1 MPGTDETPATPAS
14 SLARPAGGRFGIVPA
29 LACSLALIVV
39 NDKVSDIGYLRSE
52 ELRHVQPFEYPALAR
67 PLYLLE
73 RAVSGS
79 ILGISLVNVA
89 VCTIGALLMVGVLRD
104 MDADAGLW
112 IGAPLL
118 VLTGQNWDVLT
129 ALTIALTLRA
139 WQRGEDLQSGIWL
152 GLGTAFKLV
161 PAVLLVPLLA
171 TKQYRR
177 VASVAGV
184 AAAVFAVSNLPLFL
198 RNRSAWWYPYKFA
211 QQRTDIRGAVWSGL
225 PVRGEALN
233 IASGLAL
240 IACLVVIYVVAVR
253 GWIDF
258 RTACVLSILAF
269 IVTNKVW
276 QPHYVLWVLPVLAI
290 AEIPHRPVRAL
301 EWTSLLFFAALW
313 RKHPAV
319 HNAAFMWTTGGLR
332 LVAVGILIVVVV
344 RVVRS
349 REALN
354 TSAR

>member
-1 MPGTDETPATPAS
+1 MAGTDDTPAS
-14 SLARPAGGRFGIVPA
+14 RDTGQAREAGGRFGIFPA

-39 NDKVSDIGYLRSE
+39 NDKVSDIGYVRSE

-79 ILGISLVNVA
+79 ILGISLVNV
-89 VCTIGALLMVGVLRD
+89 VICTVGALLMVIVLKD
-104 MDADAGLW
+104 MGADASLW
-112 IGAPLL
+112 IGAPML

-139 WQRGEDLQSGIWL
+139 WQRGDDIQSGLWL
-152 GLGTAFKLV
+152 GIGTAFKLV
-161 PAVLLVPLLA
+161 PGVLLVPLLA
-171 TKQYRR
+171 TRQYRR
-177 VASVAGV
+177 VAVVAAA
-184 AAAVFAVSNLPLFL
+184 AAAVFVASNLPLVL

-211 QQRTDIRGAVWSGL
+211 QQRTDIRGAMWSGL
-225 PVRGEALN
+225 PVRGEALS
-233 IASGLAL
+233 IASALAL
-240 IACLVVIYVVAVR
+240 IACLVVIYASTVR

-258 RTACVLSILAF
+258 RTACVLSILTF

-276 QPHYVLWVLPVLAI
+276 QPHYVLWALPVLAI
-290 AEIPHRPVRAL
+290 ARIPHRPVRAL

-332 LVAVGILIVVVV
+332 LIAAGVLIVVVV
-344 RVVRS
+344 LQARG
-349 REALN
+349 REGLS